1 MGRRPKEERSIPI
14 KVHEEN
20 ALPNDSKKAIIVVIL
35 IVFCLISALALFN
48 LAGPAGNYLIKG
60 LRIGFGWLTYAIPLL
75 LGLSAYL
82 LLKKDNGW
90 SSTKFFGFFLT
101 TIAICAFFQW
111 LAAGKNGIEVA
122 MGDGGGVLG
131 IALQLPL
138 FKLVGFW
145 ATGIIVFALI
155 TIGVI
160 IFFQTSFSDLA
171 NLFKPSNYASQL
183 EQKPVNTI
191 AVGKPWNSPEAEP
204 VLEAVKISHQENFI
218 SKTLAPAKKI
228 AINNQTPTPVEP
240 IKPPSNR
247 INIPLD
253 LLDINTTKATSRDI
267 NQGMLIIKTTLENFG
282 IPVEMGEVNVGPTI
296 TQFTFKPS
304 EGIKISRITALHNDL
319 AMSLAAHPI
328 RIEAPIPGKSLVGVE
343 VPNQSIAMVKLREI
357 LESDGFKNHRGKLKF
372 ALGKDV
378 SGKPWA
384 ADLATMPHLLVA
396 GATGS
401 GKSVCIHNIIL
412 SILFTHGPD
421 SCKFILVDHKRVEL
435 TLYNDIPHLLTPVIT
450 DVPKTINALKWAVV
464 EMDRRYKLLEAA
476 GKKNITAYNES
487 ILVNKLPYIIIIIDE
502 MGDLMITAG
511 KEVEALVIRLAQLA
525 RAVGIHL
532 IFATQRPSVN
542 IITGTIKAN
551 LPARIALSVISSI
564 DSRTI
569 LDEPGADKLLGRGDM
584 LFLTAELGKPVRLQ
598 GAFVSDQELEKIIN
612 FLREQGEP
620 EYNMDIIERQAVAGM
635 NGNNNRNNYNEE
647 SGDPLLD
654 EARAI
659 VIRAQKASVTLLQ
672 RHLRIGYSRA
682 AFLVDKLEQEGTIG
696 PAQGAKPRE
705 VLVNEW
711 QEENNPEVAETPLH
725 QPIEEENNNDEDDDF
740 PEEIDNTKMLS
751 SL

>member
-1 MGRRPKEERSIPI
+1 MGRKPKEERSIPVKI
-14 KVHEEN
+14 HDEN
-20 ALPNDSKKAIIVVIL
+20 ALPNDTKKAIFVVIL
-35 IVFCLISALALFN
+35 TVLCLISLLALFN
-48 LAGPAGNYLIKG
+48 LAGPAGNYLVKF
-60 LRIGFGWLTYAIPLL
+60 LRIIFGWLVYAVPVL
-75 LGLSAYL
+75 LGLSVVL
-82 LLKKDNGW
+82 MLKKENGW
-90 SSTKFFGFFLT
+90 SSTKFLGFSLT

-111 LAAGKNGIEVA
+111 LAAGAKNISVDIS
-122 MGDGGGVLG
+122 DGGGILG
-131 IALQLPL
+131 IALQIPL

-145 ATGIIVFALI
+145 ATGIIIIALI
-155 TIGVI
+155 VIGII
-160 IFFQTSFSDLA
+160 IFFQTSFSDL
-171 NLFKPSNYASQL
+171 FKFFNPANYASKI
-183 EQKPVNTI
+183 EQKPVSSI
-191 AVGKPWNSPEAEP
+191 ALGKPWN
-204 VLEAVKISHQENFI
+204 
-218 SKTLAPAKKI
+218 
-228 AINNQTPTPVEP
+228 NQSSETATQPEP
-240 IKPPSNR
+240 IKNTNQNENFVTKVLTPIKKIEVNATLTNVEPTIKTTSQQ

-253 LLDINTTKATSRDI
+253 LLEVNKTKAASRDI
-267 NQGMLIIKTTLENFG
+267 NQGMLIIKSTLDNFG

-319 AMSLAAHPI
+319 AMALAAHPI
-328 RIEAPIPGKSLVGVE
+328 RIEAPIPGKSVVGVE

-357 LESDGFKNHRGKLKF
+357 LESDNFKNHRGKLKF

-378 SGKPWA
+378 SGKPWV
-384 ADLATMPHLLVA
+384 ADLATMPHMLVA

-412 SILFTHGPD
+412 SLLFTHGPD
-421 SCKFILVDHKRVEL
+421 SCKFILVDPKRVEL
-435 TLYNDIPHLLTPVIT
+435 SLYNDIPHLLTPVIT
-450 DVPKTINALKWAVV
+450 DVPKTINALKWLVV

-476 GKKNITAYNES
+476 GKKNISAYNES
-487 ILVNKLPYIIIIIDE
+487 ILVNKLHYIVLIVDE
-502 MGDLMITAG
+502 MGDLMVSAG

-584 LFLTAELGKPVRLQ
+584 LFLTAELGKPVRIQ
-598 GAFVSDQELEKIIN
+598 GAYVSDQELDKIIE

-620 EYNMDIIERQAVAGM
+620 EYNMDVVEKQQVAGV
-635 NGNNNRNNYNEE
+635 NGGNRSFNEE
-647 SGDPLLD
+647 DGDPLLD
-654 EARAI
+654 ESRAI

-682 AFLVDKLEQEGTIG
+682 AFLIDKLEQEGTIG

-711 QEENNPEVAETPLH
+711 NETEEEVASAPLH
-725 QPIEEENNNDEDDDF
+725 NEEEINEEDFDKT
-740 PEEIDNTKMLS
+740 TKDLS

>member
-1 MGRRPKEERSIPI
+1 MGRRPKEEKSIPVKI
-14 KVHEEN
+14 HSEN
-20 ALPNDSKKAIIVVIL
+20 ALPNDTKKAIFVVIL
-35 IVFCLISALALFN
+35 TVLCLISLLALFN
-48 LAGPAGNYLIKG
+48 LAGPAGNYLVRF
-60 LRIGFGWLTYAIPLL
+60 LRIIFGWLIYAVPFL
-75 LGLSAYL
+75 LGLSVVL
-82 LLKKDNGW
+82 MLKKENGW
-90 SSTKFFGFFLT
+90 SSTKFLGFSLT
-101 TIAICAFFQW
+101 TVAVCAFFQW
-111 LAAGKNGIEVA
+111 LAAGSANINVDIS
-122 MGDGGGVLG
+122 DGGGILG
-131 IALQLPL
+131 IALQIPL

-145 ATGIIVFALI
+145 ATGIIVIALI
-155 TIGVI
+155 IIGVI
-160 IFFQTSFSDLA
+160 VFFQTSFASLA
-171 NLFKPSNYASQL
+171 KFFNPATYASKL
-183 EQKPVNTI
+183 EQKQVNSI
-191 AVGKPWNSPEAEP
+191 AVGKPWNNLTTETPVSTDSIKPNVSNENFVTKVLTPIKKIEVHTTPVMAEP
-204 VLEAVKISHQENFI
+204 LVKQ
-218 SKTLAPAKKI
+218 
-228 AINNQTPTPVEP
+228 
-240 IKPPSNR
+240 PSQQ

-253 LLDINTTKATSRDI
+253 LLEINKTKAASRDI
-267 NQGMLIIKTTLENFG
+267 NQGMLIIKSTLDNFG

-319 AMSLAAHPI
+319 AMALAAHPI
-328 RIEAPIPGKSLVGVE
+328 RIEAPIPGKSVVGVE

-357 LESDGFKNHRGKLKF
+357 LESDNFKNHRGKLKF

-384 ADLATMPHLLVA
+384 ADLATMPHMLIA

-401 GKSVCIHNIIL
+401 GKSVCIHNVIL
-412 SILFTHGPD
+412 SLLFTHGPD
-421 SCKFILVDHKRVEL
+421 SCKFILVDPKRVEL
-435 TLYNDIPHLLTPVIT
+435 SLYNDIPHLLTPVIN
-450 DVPKTINALKWAVV
+450 DVPKTINALKWLVV

-476 GKKNITAYNES
+476 GKKNISAYNES
-487 ILVNKLPYIIIIIDE
+487 ILINKLHYIVLIVDE
-502 MGDLMITAG
+502 MGDLMVSAG

-584 LFLTAELGKPVRLQ
+584 LFLTAELGKPVRIQ
-598 GAFVSDQELEKIIN
+598 GAYVSDQELDKIID
-612 FLREQGEP
+612 FLRSQGEP
-620 EYNMDIIERQAVAGM
+620 DYNMDVIEKQQVSGIS
-635 NGNNNRNNYNEE
+635 GNSRNFSEE
-647 SGDPLLD
+647 DGDPLLD
-654 EARAI
+654 ESRAI

-682 AFLVDKLEQEGTIG
+682 AFIIDKLEQEGTIG

-711 QEENNPEVAETPLH
+711 NETADEIAEAPLHHQDQEE
-725 QPIEEENNNDEDDDF
+725 IKDEDF
-740 PEEIDNTKMLS
+740 EDNTKQLS

>member
-1 MGRRPKEERSIPI
+1 MGRKPKEERSIPV
-14 KVHEEN
+14 KVHDEN
-20 ALPNDSKKAIIVVIL
+20 ALPNDTKKAIFVVIL
-35 IVFCLISALALFN
+35 TVLCLISLLALFN
-48 LAGPAGNYLIKG
+48 LAGPAGNYLVRF
-60 LRIGFGWLTYAIPLL
+60 LRIIFGWLVYAVPVL
-75 LGLSAYL
+75 LGLSVVL
-82 LLKKDNGW
+82 MLKKENGW
-90 SSTKFFGFFLT
+90 SSTKFLGFSLT

-111 LAAGKNGIEVA
+111 LAAGAKNINVDIS
-122 MGDGGGVLG
+122 DGGGILG
-131 IALQLPL
+131 IALQIPL

-145 ATGIIVFALI
+145 ATGIIIIALI
-155 TIGVI
+155 IIGII
-160 IFFQTSFSDLA
+160 IFFQTSFSDLFRFFNPA
-171 NLFKPSNYASQL
+171 NYASKI
-183 EQKPVNTI
+183 EQKPVNSI
-191 AVGKPWNSPEAEP
+191 AVGKPWNSQSSESTSQTDSIKNTNQAENFVTKVLTPIKKIEVNPIVNNTEP
-204 VLEAVKISHQENFI
+204 VVK
-218 SKTLAPAKKI
+218 TT
-228 AINNQTPTPVEP
+228 NQQ
-240 IKPPSNR
+240 

-253 LLDINTTKATSRDI
+253 LLEINKTKAASRDI
-267 NQGMLIIKTTLENFG
+267 NQGMLIIKSTLDNFG

-319 AMSLAAHPI
+319 AMALAAHPI
-328 RIEAPIPGKSLVGVE
+328 RIEAPIPGKSVVGVE

-357 LESDGFKNHRGKLKF
+357 LESDNFKNHRGKLKF

-378 SGKPWA
+378 SGKPWV
-384 ADLATMPHLLVA
+384 ADLATMPHMLVA

-412 SILFTHGPD
+412 SLLFTHGPD
-421 SCKFILVDHKRVEL
+421 SCKFILVDPKRVEL
-435 TLYNDIPHLLTPVIT
+435 SLYNDIPHLLTPVIT
-450 DVPKTINALKWAVV
+450 DVPKTINALKWLVV

-476 GKKNITAYNES
+476 GKKNISAYNES
-487 ILVNKLPYIIIIIDE
+487 VLVNKLHYIVLIVDE
-502 MGDLMITAG
+502 MGDLMVSAG

-584 LFLTAELGKPVRLQ
+584 LFLTAELGKPVRIQ
-598 GAFVSDQELEKIIN
+598 GAYVSDQELDKIIE

-620 EYNMDIIERQAVAGM
+620 EYNMDVVEKQQVAGV
-635 NGNNNRNNYNEE
+635 GGGNRNFNEE
-647 SGDPLLD
+647 DGDPLLD
-654 EARAI
+654 ESRAI

-682 AFLVDKLEQEGTIG
+682 AFLIDKLEQEGTIG

-711 QEENNPEVAETPLH
+711 NETEEEVANAPLHNQEEIN
-725 QPIEEENNNDEDDDF
+725 EEDF
-740 PEEIDNTKMLS
+740 DKTTKDLS